1 MLSEQTAPPSLRRDD
16 LRPLLTGAG
25 VVHRL
30 SRVTGWLGRYIW
42 AGWAG
47 LAGLFC
53 IAAIWQLGH
62 ELYGSFIL
70 PSPLETLATAWK
82 LVSAPQFP
90 TIAATTAER
99 ALTGFVLAAA
109 VGTMAGVVAGYSFAA
124 MRLLK
129 PIVTV
134 TLGVPPI
141 AWIVL
146 ALIWFGSGN
155 GSAVMTVVLA
165 SMPVSFAGALEGV
178 ATRDRQLD
186 AMARAFG
193 ASPLRRFGTVTLP
206 HLLSYLFPAWT
217 TTIGSA
223 WKVTVMAELLSNTG
237 GVGGE
242 LARRHRVDP
251 HHGRLRADLGLR
263 HPAPAARGG
272 GALAERRPAVGRQ
285 AMKLALHAVG
295 HSYLGRAV
303 FEDFDLTLNPGEVVA
318 LLGPS
323 GCGKTTILQ
332 IAAGLIDP
340 LRGRVARAYRRHAV
354 VFQEPRLL
362 PWETTLANIGYGLAA
377 SGVARAERDQRAAAR
392 ARDVGLLPEDM
403 GKYPIE
409 LSGGMRQRA
418 AVARALA
425 VEPDVLFFDEPFT
438 AVDVGLKRSL
448 QDLVIAA
455 AEAQSFSA
463 IFVTHDLAEAVRVA
477 DRLVLL
483 SGEDGR
489 VLDRRA
495 VAGRRGARSNR
506 DIFEMVESWS
516 HEPIFA
522 ELFDPRRQD

>member
-237 GVGGE
+237 GGGGE
-242 LARRHRVDP
+242 LA
-251 HHGRLRADLGLR
+251 
-263 HPAPAARGG
+263 
-272 GALAERRPAVGRQ
+272 
-285 AMKLALHAVG
+285 
-295 HSYLGRAV
+295 
-303 FEDFDLTLNPGEVVA
+303 T
-318 LLGPS
+318 
-323 GCGKTTILQ
+323 
-332 IAAGLIDP
+332 
-340 LRGRVARAYRRHAV
+340 
-354 VFQEPRLL
+354 
-362 PWETTLANIGYGLAA
+362 
-377 SGVARAERDQRAAAR
+377 
-392 ARDVGLLPEDM
+392 
-403 GKYPIE
+403 
-409 LSGGMRQRA
+409 
-418 AVARALA
+418 ARALFDIPAVTAWILITVGFALISDYGILHPLREA
-425 VEPDVLFFDEPFT
+425 VERWRS
-438 AVDVGLKRSL
+438 AGLPWGVKR
-448 QDLVIAA
+448 
-455 AEAQSFSA
+455 
-463 IFVTHDLAEAVRVA
+463 
-477 DRLVLL
+477 
-483 SGEDGR
+483 
-489 VLDRRA
+489 
-495 VAGRRGARSNR
+495 
-506 DIFEMVESWS
+506 
-516 HEPIFA
+516 
-522 ELFDPRRQD
+522 